1 MLTGP
6 LYKLQ
11 VYDSVLSSRSLAI
24 ALVLA
29 AWIALL
35 CIITGIRDC
44 CRTRRMAGSG
54 AGFPQALEKPFLDAA
69 MGASLSPDDEK
80 GSTGLRNRD
89 AIQRWVSSPALI
101 ALFDPPRTPPFLAGI
116 RMLHP
121 LLGSFALVAVAVAI
135 LIALALVNQWSSRK
149 VLAEAHRGLYHVNGL
164 SDKIRTETD
173 MSQSMGMHQ
182 ATYTRW
188 QAQQRG
194 AALTQLVAANLA
206 GTFGAVIKIPRMFL
220 QSAIMGPSVYLVLQT
235 AVSPGAMIASSV
247 LMGRALARALSPVR
261 APAGGIERVDGAS
274 LNHFDPSLPGVYLG
288 LLPQNI
294 HFFDGSLTENIVRM
308 LSSPDSQSVAN
319 AAQKACVHEM
329 ILHLPESYDTMLGGG
344 GMQLSGGQM
353 RRIGLAQAL
362 YSDPVNLILDKPNS
376 NLDSAG
382 NTTLNTTI
390 RQIKAIQKTGL
401 IIGKWPAA
409 IAECGVLPVLDDG
422 RQTAFGPR
430 DKIRASMVQNHGNI
444 ASAIRTNSAGLR

>member
-1 MLTGP
+1 MDT
-6 LYKLQ
+6 
-11 VYDSVLSSRSLAI
+11 AI
-24 ALVLA
+24 
-29 AWIALL
+29 
-35 CIITGIRDC
+35 
-44 CRTRRMAGSG
+44 
-54 AGFPQALEKPFLDAA
+54 
-69 MGASLSPDDEK
+69 
-80 GSTGLRNRD
+80 
-89 AIQRWVSSPALI
+89 
-101 ALFDPPRTPPFLAGI
+101 LAGI

-121 LLGSFALVAVAVAI
+121 LLGSFALVAVAI
-135 LIALALVNQWSSRK
+135 LIALALVNQWSSRM

-220 QSAIMGPSVYLVLQT
+220 QSAIMGPSAYLVLQT
-235 AVSPGAMIASSV
+235 AVSPGARIASSV
-247 LMGRALARALSPVR
+247 LMGRALARAPTPVR
-261 APAGGIERVDGAS
+261 APAGGIERLDGAS
-274 LNHFDPSLPGVYLG
+274 LNHYDPSLPDVYIR
-288 LLPQNI
+288 LLLKNTD
-294 HFFDGSLTENIVRM
+294 FFDGSLTENIVRM

-329 ILHLPESYDTMLGGG
+329 ILHLPESYDTILGGG

-422 RQTAFGPR
+422 RQTVFGPR
-430 DKIRASMVQNHGNI
+430 NKIRASMVQNHGDI

>member
-1 MLTGP
+1 MLTRP

-11 VYDSVLSSRSLAI
+11 VYDSVLSCRSLAI
-24 ALVLA
+24 VLVLA

-101 ALFDPPRTPPFLAGI
+101 ALFDPPWTPPFLAGI

-121 LLGSFALVAVAVAI
+121 LLGSFALVAVAI
-135 LIALALVNQWSSRK
+135 LIALALVNQWSSRM
-149 VLAEAHRGLYHVNGL
+149 VLAEAHQGLYRVNGL

-188 QAQQRG
+188 QAQQSG

-206 GTFGAVIKIPRMFL
+206 GTFGAVIKTTHMLL
-220 QSAIMGPSVYLVLQT
+220 QSAILGPSAYLVLQT

-247 LMGRALARALSPVR
+247 LMGRALARAPTPVR
-261 APAGGIERVDGAS
+261 APAGGIPRQDGAS
-274 LNHFDPSLPGVYLG
+274 LNHYDPSLPGVYIR
-288 LLPQNI
+288 LLLKNTD
-294 HFFDGSLTENIVRM
+294 FFDGSLTENIVRM

-319 AAQKACVHEM
+319 AAQKACAHEM
-329 ILHLPESYDTMLGGG
+329 ILHLPEGYDTMLGGG

-422 RQTAFGPR
+422 RQTVFGPR

-444 ASAIRTNSAGLR
+444 ASEIRTNSAGL

>member
-24 ALVLA
+24 VLVLA

-35 CIITGIRDC
+35 CMITGIRDC

-54 AGFPQALEKPFLDAA
+54 TGFPQALEKPFLDAA
-69 MGASLSPDDEK
+69 MGASLSPDDAK

-101 ALFDPPRTPPFLAGI
+101 ALFDPLRTPPFLAGI

-121 LLGSFALVAVAVAI
+121 LLGPFALVAVAI
-135 LIALALVNQWSSRK
+135 LIALALVNQWSSRM
-149 VLAEAHRGLYHVNGL
+149 VLAEAHRGLCHVNGL

-188 QAQQRG
+188 QAQQSG

-206 GTFGAVIKIPRMFL
+206 GTFGAVIKIPHMFL
-220 QSAIMGPSVYLVLQT
+220 QSAILGPSAYLVLQT

-247 LMGRALARALSPVR
+247 LMGRALARALTPVR
-261 APAGGIERVDGAS
+261 APAGGIPRLDGAS
-274 LNHFDPSLPGVYLG
+274 LNHFDPNLPGVYLG

-308 LSSPDSQSVAN
+308 ISSPDPQSIAN
-319 AAQKACVHEM
+319 AAQKACAHEM
-329 ILHLPESYDTMLGGG
+329 ILHPPESYDTMLGGG

-409 IAECGVLPVLDDG
+409 IVECGVLPVLDDG
-422 RQTAFGPR
+422 RQTVFGPH

-444 ASAIRTNSAGLR
+444 ASAIGTNSAGLR

>member
-44 CRTRRMAGSG
+44 CRTRRMARSG
-54 AGFPQALEKPFLDAA
+54 KGFPQALEKPFLDAA

-121 LLGSFALVAVAVAI
+121 LLGSFALVAVAI
-135 LIALALVNQWSSRK
+135 LIALALVNQWSSRM

-173 MSQSMGMHQ
+173 MSQRMGMHQ
-182 ATYTRW
+182 ATFTCW

-206 GTFGAVIKIPRMFL
+206 GTFGAVIKTTHMLL
-220 QSAIMGPSVYLVLQT
+220 QSAILGPSAYLVLQT

-247 LMGRALARALSPVR
+247 LMGRALARAPTPVR
-261 APAGGIERVDGAS
+261 APAGGIERLDGAS
-274 LNHFDPSLPGVYLG
+274 LNHHDPSLPGVYIG
-288 LLPQNI
+288 LLLKNT
-294 HFFDGSLTENIVRM
+294 HFFDGSLTKNIVRM

-319 AAQKACVHEM
+319 DAQKACAHKM
-329 ILHLPESYDTMLGGG
+329 ILHQPEGYDTMLGGG

-376 NLDSAG
+376 NLDSAE

-409 IAECGVLPVLDDG
+409 ITECGVLPVLDDG

>member
-1 MLTGP
+1 
-6 LYKLQ
+6 
-11 VYDSVLSSRSLAI
+11 
-24 ALVLA
+24 
-29 AWIALL
+29 
-35 CIITGIRDC
+35 
-44 CRTRRMAGSG
+44 
-54 AGFPQALEKPFLDAA
+54 

-80 GSTGLRNRD
+80 GSTGMRNRD

-101 ALFDPPRTPPFLAGI
+101 ALFDPPWTPPFLAGI

-121 LLGSFALVAVAVAI
+121 LLGSFALVAVAI
-135 LIALALVNQWSSRK
+135 LIALALVNQWSSRM

-164 SDKIRTETD
+164 SDKIQTETD
-173 MSQSMGMHQ
+173 MSMGMHQ

-206 GTFGAVIKIPRMFL
+206 GTFGAVIKTTHMLL
-220 QSAIMGPSVYLVLQT
+220 QSAILGPSAYLVLKT

-247 LMGRALARALSPVR
+247 LMGRALARAPTPVR
-261 APAGGIERVDGAS
+261 APAGGIERLDGAS
-274 LNHFDPSLPGVYLG
+274 LNHYDPSLPGVYIG
-288 LLPQNI
+288 LLLKNT

-308 LSSPDSQSVAN
+308 ISSPDSQSIAN
-319 AAQKACVHEM
+319 DAQKACVHEM

-376 NLDSAG
+376 NLDSAE

-422 RQTAFGPR
+422 RQTVFGPR

>member
-35 CIITGIRDC
+35 CMITGIRDC
-44 CRTRRMAGSG
+44 CRTRRMARSG
-54 AGFPQALEKPFLDAA
+54 KGFPQALEKPFLDAA
-69 MGASLSPDDEK
+69 MGASLSPDDAK

-101 ALFDPPRTPPFLAGI
+101 ALFDPPWTPPFLAGI

-121 LLGSFALVAVAVAI
+121 LLGSFALVAVAI
-135 LIALALVNQWSSRK
+135 LIALALVNQWSSRM
-149 VLAEAHRGLYHVNGL
+149 VLAEAHRGLCHVNGL

-173 MSQSMGMHQ
+173 MSQSMGIHQ

-188 QAQQRG
+188 QAQQSG

-206 GTFGAVIKIPRMFL
+206 GTFGAVIKTTHMLL
-220 QSAIMGPSVYLVLQT
+220 QSAILGQSAYLVLQT

-247 LMGRALARALSPVR
+247 LMGRALARAPTPVR
-261 APAGGIERVDGAS
+261 APAGGIPRQDGAS
-274 LNHFDPSLPGVYLG
+274 LNHFDSSLRCVYLG

-308 LSSPDSQSVAN
+308 ISSPDSQSVAN

-422 RQTAFGPR
+422 RQTVFGPR

-444 ASAIRTNSAGLR
+444 ASAIGTNSAGLR

>member
-24 ALVLA
+24 VLVLA

-35 CIITGIRDC
+35 CMITGIRDC
-44 CRTRRMAGSG
+44 CRTRRMARSG
-54 AGFPQALEKPFLDAA
+54 TGFPQALEKPFLDAA
-69 MGASLSPDDEK
+69 MGASLSPDDKK

-101 ALFDPPRTPPFLAGI
+101 ALFDPPWTPPFLAGI

-121 LLGSFALVAVAVAI
+121 LLGSFALVAVAI
-135 LIALALVNQWSSRK
+135 LIAPALVNQWSSRM
-149 VLAEAHRGLYHVNGL
+149 VLAEAHRGLCHVNGL

-206 GTFGAVIKIPRMFL
+206 GTFGAVIKTTHMLL
-220 QSAIMGPSVYLVLQT
+220 QSAILGPSAYLVLKT

-247 LMGRALARALSPVR
+247 LMGRALARALTPVR
-261 APAGGIERVDGAS
+261 APAGGIPRLDGAS
-274 LNHFDPSLPGVYLG
+274 LNHFDPNLRCVYLG

-294 HFFDGSLTENIVRM
+294 HFFDGSLTK
-308 LSSPDSQSVAN
+308 N
-319 AAQKACVHEM
+319 A
-329 ILHLPESYDTMLGGG
+329 
-344 GMQLSGGQM
+344 
-353 RRIGLAQAL
+353 
-362 YSDPVNLILDKPNS
+362 
-376 NLDSAG
+376 
-382 NTTLNTTI
+382 
-390 RQIKAIQKTGL
+390 
-401 IIGKWPAA
+401 
-409 IAECGVLPVLDDG
+409 VLP
-422 RQTAFGPR
+422 
-430 DKIRASMVQNHGNI
+430 KILCV
-444 ASAIRTNSAGLR
+444 

>member
-35 CIITGIRDC
+35 CMITEIRDC
-44 CRTRRMAGSG
+44 CRTRRMARSG
-54 AGFPQALEKPFLDAA
+54 KGFPQALEKPFLDAA
-69 MGASLSPDDEK
+69 MGASLSPDDAK
-80 GSTGLRNRD
+80 GTTGLRNRD

-101 ALFDPPRTPPFLAGI
+101 ALFDPPWTPPFLAGI

-121 LLGSFALVAVAVAI
+121 LLGSFALVAVAI
-135 LIALALVNQWSSRK
+135 LIAPALVNQWSSRM

-173 MSQSMGMHQ
+173 TSQSMGMHQ

-188 QAQQRG
+188 QAQQSG

-206 GTFGAVIKIPRMFL
+206 GTFGAVIKTTHMLL
-220 QSAIMGPSVYLVLQT
+220 QSAILGPSAYLVLKT

-247 LMGRALARALSPVR
+247 LMGRALA
-261 APAGGIERVDGAS
+261 GGIPRLDGAS
-274 LNHFDPSLPGVYLG
+274 LNHYNPSLPGVYIG
-288 LLPQNI
+288 LLLKNT

-319 AAQKACVHEM
+319 AAQKACAHEM
-329 ILHLPESYDTMLGGG
+329 ILHLPEGYDTMLGGG

-382 NTTLNTTI
+382 NATLNTKI

-409 IAECGVLPVLDDG
+409 IVECGVLPVLDNG
-422 RQTAFGPR
+422 RQTVFGPH

-444 ASAIRTNSAGLR
+444 ASAIGTNSAGLR

>member
-24 ALVLA
+24 VLVLA

-89 AIQRWVSSPALI
+89 AMQRWVSSPALI

-121 LLGSFALVAVAVAI
+121 LLGSFALVAVAI

-182 ATYTRW
+182 ATYPRW

-194 AALTQLVAANLA
+194 AALTQLVAATLA

-220 QSAIMGPSVYLVLQT
+220 QSAIMGPSAYLVLQT
-235 AVSPGAMIASSV
+235 AVSPGARIASSV
-247 LMGRALARALSPVR
+247 LMGRALARAPTPVR
-261 APAGGIERVDGAS
+261 APAGGIPRQDGAS
-274 LNHFDPSLPGVYLG
+274 LNHYDPSLPGVYIG
-288 LLPQNI
+288 LLLKNT

-329 ILHLPESYDTMLGGG
+329 VLHLPEGYDTMLGGG

-422 RQTAFGPR
+422 RQTVFGPR

-444 ASAIRTNSAGLR
+444 APAIGTNSAGLR

>member
-1 MLTGP
+1 
-6 LYKLQ
+6 
-11 VYDSVLSSRSLAI
+11 
-24 ALVLA
+24 
-29 AWIALL
+29 
-35 CIITGIRDC
+35 
-44 CRTRRMAGSG
+44 MAGSG
-54 AGFPQALEKPFLDAA
+54 KGFPQALEKPFLDAA
-69 MGASLSPDDEK
+69 MGASLSPDDAK

-101 ALFDPPRTPPFLAGI
+101 ALFDPPWTPPFLAGI

-121 LLGSFALVAVAVAI
+121 LLGSFALVAVAI
-135 LIALALVNQWSSRK
+135 LIALALVNQWSSRI
-149 VLAEAHRGLYHVNGL
+149 VLAEAHRGLCHVNGL
-164 SDKIRTETD
+164 SDKIRIETD
-173 MSQSMGMHQ
+173 MSQSMGIHQ

-188 QAQQRG
+188 QAQQSG

-206 GTFGAVIKIPRMFL
+206 GTFGAVIKIPHMFL
-220 QSAIMGPSVYLVLQT
+220 QSAILGPSAYLVLQT
-235 AVSPGAMIASSV
+235 AVSLGAMIASSV
-247 LMGRALARALSPVR
+247 LMGRALARALTPVR
-261 APAGGIERVDGAS
+261 APAGGIPRLDGAS
-274 LNHFDPSLPGVYLG
+274 LNHFDPNLRCVYLG

-308 LSSPDSQSVAN
+308 ISSPDPQSIAN
-319 AAQKACVHEM
+319 AAQKACAHEM
-329 ILHLPESYDTMLGGG
+329 ILHLPEGYDTMLGGG

-376 NLDSAG
+376 NLDSAR

-409 IAECGVLPVLDDG
+409 IVECGVLPVLDNG
-422 RQTAFGPR
+422 RQTVFGPH

-444 ASAIRTNSAGLR
+444 ASAIGTNSAGLR

>member
-11 VYDSVLSSRSLAI
+11 VYDSVLSSRSLAVV
-24 ALVLA
+24 LVLA

-35 CIITGIRDC
+35 CMITGIRDC

-54 AGFPQALEKPFLDAA
+54 KGFPQALEKPFLDAA
-69 MGASLSPDDEK
+69 MGASLSPDDAK
-80 GSTGLRNRD
+80 GTTGLRNRD

-101 ALFDPPRTPPFLAGI
+101 ALFDPPWTPPFLAGI

-121 LLGSFALVAVAVAI
+121 LLGSFALVAVAI
-135 LIALALVNQWSSRK
+135 LIAPALVNQWSSRM

-173 MSQSMGMHQ
+173 MSQSMGIHQ

-188 QAQQRG
+188 QAQQSG

-206 GTFGAVIKIPRMFL
+206 GTFGAVIKTTHMLL
-220 QSAIMGPSVYLVLQT
+220 QSAILGQSAYLVLQT

-247 LMGRALARALSPVR
+247 LMGRALA
-261 APAGGIERVDGAS
+261 GGIPRLDGAS
-274 LNHFDPSLPGVYLG
+274 LNHYDPSLPGVYIG
-288 LLPQNI
+288 LLLKNT

-308 LSSPDSQSVAN
+308 ISSPDSQSVAN
-319 AAQKACVHEM
+319 AAQKACAHEM
-329 ILHLPESYDTMLGGG
+329 ILHLPEGYDTMLGGG

-376 NLDSAG
+376 NLDSAE

-409 IAECGVLPVLDDG
+409 IVECGVLPVLDNG
-422 RQTAFGPR
+422 GQTVFGPH

>member
-1 MLTGP
+1 
-6 LYKLQ
+6 
-11 VYDSVLSSRSLAI
+11 
-24 ALVLA
+24 
-29 AWIALL
+29 
-35 CIITGIRDC
+35 
-44 CRTRRMAGSG
+44 
-54 AGFPQALEKPFLDAA
+54 
-69 MGASLSPDDEK
+69 
-80 GSTGLRNRD
+80 
-89 AIQRWVSSPALI
+89 
-101 ALFDPPRTPPFLAGI
+101 
-116 RMLHP
+116 MLHP
-121 LLGSFALVAVAVAI
+121 LLGSFALVAVAI
-135 LIALALVNQWSSRK
+135 LIALALVNQWSSRM
-149 VLAEAHRGLYHVNGL
+149 VLAEAHRGLCHVNGL

-173 MSQSMGMHQ
+173 MSQSMGIHQ

-188 QAQQRG
+188 QAQQSG

-206 GTFGAVIKIPRMFL
+206 GTFGAVIKIPHMFL
-220 QSAIMGPSVYLVLQT
+220 QSAILGPSAYLVLQT

-247 LMGRALARALSPVR
+247 LMGRALARAPTPVR
-261 APAGGIERVDGAS
+261 APAGGIERLDGAS
-274 LNHFDPSLPGVYLG
+274 LNHYDPSLPGVYIR
-288 LLPQNI
+288 LLLKNTD
-294 HFFDGSLTENIVRM
+294 FFDGSLTENIVRM

-329 ILHLPESYDTMLGGG
+329 ILHLPESYDKILGGG

-422 RQTAFGPR
+422 RQTVFGPR
-430 DKIRASMVQNHGNI
+430 DKIRASMVQNHGDI

>member
-35 CIITGIRDC
+35 CMITGIRDC
-44 CRTRRMAGSG
+44 CRTRRMARSG
-54 AGFPQALEKPFLDAA
+54 KGFPQALEKPFLDAA
-69 MGASLSPDDEK
+69 MGASLSPDDAK

-101 ALFDPPRTPPFLAGI
+101 ALFDPPWTPPFLAGI

-121 LLGSFALVAVAVAI
+121 LLGSFALVAVAI
-135 LIALALVNQWSSRK
+135 LIALALVNQWSSRM

-206 GTFGAVIKIPRMFL
+206 GTFGAVIKTTHMLL
-220 QSAIMGPSVYLVLQT
+220 QSAILGPSAYLVLQT

-247 LMGRALARALSPVR
+247 LMGRALARALTPVR
-261 APAGGIERVDGAS
+261 APAGGIARLDGAS
-274 LNHFDPSLPGVYLG
+274 LNHYDPSLQGVYIG

-308 LSSPDSQSVAN
+308 ISSPDPQSIAN
-319 AAQKACVHEM
+319 AAQKACAHEM
-329 ILHLPESYDTMLGGG
+329 ILHPPESYDTMLGGG

-382 NTTLNTTI
+382 NATLNTTI

-444 ASAIRTNSAGLR
+444 ASAIGTNSAGLR

>member
-24 ALVLA
+24 VLVLA

-44 CRTRRMAGSG
+44 CRTQRMAGSG

-89 AIQRWVSSPALI
+89 AMQRWVSSPALI

-121 LLGSFALVAVAVAI
+121 LLGSFALVAVAI
-135 LIALALVNQWSSRK
+135 LIALALVNQWSSRM

-194 AALTQLVAANLA
+194 AALTQLVATTLT

-220 QSAIMGPSVYLVLQT
+220 QSAIMGPSAYLVLQT

-247 LMGRALARALSPVR
+247 LMGRALARA
-261 APAGGIERVDGAS
+261 PAGGIPRQDGAS
-274 LNHFDPSLPGVYLG
+274 LNHYDPSLPDVYIR
-288 LLPQNI
+288 LLLKNTD
-294 HFFDGSLTENIVRM
+294 FFDGSLTENIVRM

-329 ILHLPESYDTMLGGG
+329 ILHLPESYDTILGGG
-344 GMQLSGGQM
+344 GMQLFGGQM

-422 RQTAFGPR
+422 RQTVFGPR
-430 DKIRASMVQNHGNI
+430 NKIRASMVQNHGDI

>member
-35 CIITGIRDC
+35 CMITGIRDC
-44 CRTRRMAGSG
+44 CRTRRMARSG
-54 AGFPQALEKPFLDAA
+54 TGFPQALEKPFLDAA

-101 ALFDPPRTPPFLAGI
+101 ALFDPPWTPPFLAGI

-121 LLGSFALVAVAVAI
+121 LLGSFALVAVAI
-135 LIALALVNQWSSRK
+135 LIALALVNQWSSRM

-206 GTFGAVIKIPRMFL
+206 GTFGAVIKTTHMLL
-220 QSAIMGPSVYLVLQT
+220 QSAILGPSAYLVLKT

-247 LMGRALARALSPVR
+247 LMGRALARALTPVR
-261 APAGGIERVDGAS
+261 APAGGIPRLDGAS
-274 LNHFDPSLPGVYLG
+274 LNHYDPSLPGVYIG
-288 LLPQNI
+288 LLLKNT

-319 AAQKACVHEM
+319 AAQKACAHEM
-329 ILHLPESYDTMLGGG
+329 ILHLPEGYDTMLGGG

-422 RQTAFGPR
+422 RQTVFGPR

>member
-24 ALVLA
+24 VLVLA

-89 AIQRWVSSPALI
+89 AMQRWVSSPALI
-101 ALFDPPRTPPFLAGI
+101 TLFDPPRTPPFLAGI

-135 LIALALVNQWSSRK
+135 SIALALVNQWSSRK

-182 ATYTRW
+182 ATYTR
-188 QAQQRG
+188 
-194 AALTQLVAANLA
+194 
-206 GTFGAVIKIPRMFL
+206 
-220 QSAIMGPSVYLVLQT
+220 
-235 AVSPGAMIASSV
+235 
-247 LMGRALARALSPVR
+247 
-261 APAGGIERVDGAS
+261 
-274 LNHFDPSLPGVYLG
+274 
-288 LLPQNI
+288 
-294 HFFDGSLTENIVRM
+294 
-308 LSSPDSQSVAN
+308 
-319 AAQKACVHEM
+319 
-329 ILHLPESYDTMLGGG
+329 
-344 GMQLSGGQM
+344 
-353 RRIGLAQAL
+353 
-362 YSDPVNLILDKPNS
+362 
-376 NLDSAG
+376 
-382 NTTLNTTI
+382 
-390 RQIKAIQKTGL
+390 
-401 IIGKWPAA
+401 
-409 IAECGVLPVLDDG
+409 
-422 RQTAFGPR
+422 
-430 DKIRASMVQNHGNI
+430 
-444 ASAIRTNSAGLR
+444 

>member
-24 ALVLA
+24 VLVLA

-35 CIITGIRDC
+35 CMITGIRDC
-44 CRTRRMAGSG
+44 CRTRRMARSG
-54 AGFPQALEKPFLDAA
+54 KGFPQALEKPFLDAA
-69 MGASLSPDDEK
+69 MGASLSPDDAK
-80 GSTGLRNRD
+80 GTTGLRNRD

-101 ALFDPPRTPPFLAGI
+101 ALFDPPWTPPFLAGI

-121 LLGSFALVAVAVAI
+121 LLGSFALVAVAI
-135 LIALALVNQWSSRK
+135 LIALALVNQWSSRM
-149 VLAEAHRGLYHVNGL
+149 VLAEAHRGLCHVNGL

-173 MSQSMGMHQ
+173 MSQSMGIHQ

-188 QAQQRG
+188 QAQQSG

-206 GTFGAVIKIPRMFL
+206 GTFGAVIKIPHMFL
-220 QSAIMGPSVYLVLQT
+220 QSAILGPSAYLVLQT

-247 LMGRALARALSPVR
+247 LMGRALARALTPVR
-261 APAGGIERVDGAS
+261 APAGGIPRQDGAS
-274 LNHFDPSLPGVYLG
+274 LNHYDPSLPGVYIG
-288 LLPQNI
+288 LLLKNT

-319 AAQKACVHEM
+319 AAQKACAHEM
-329 ILHLPESYDTMLGGG
+329 ILHLPEGYDTMLGGG

-382 NTTLNTTI
+382 NATLNTTI
-390 RQIKAIQKTGL
+390 RQIKATQKTGL
-401 IIGKWPAA
+401 IIANRPAA

-444 ASAIRTNSAGLR
+444 ASAIGTNSAGLR

>member
-35 CIITGIRDC
+35 CVITGIRDC
-44 CRTRRMAGSG
+44 CRTRRMARSG
-54 AGFPQALEKPFLDAA
+54 KGFPQALEKPFLDAA

-101 ALFDPPRTPPFLAGI
+101 ALFDPPWTLPFLAGI

-121 LLGSFALVAVAVAI
+121 LLGSFALVAVAI
-135 LIALALVNQWSSRK
+135 LIALALVNQWSSRM

-173 MSQSMGMHQ
+173 MSQSMGIHQ

-206 GTFGAVIKIPRMFL
+206 GTFGAVIKTTHMLL
-220 QSAIMGPSVYLVLQT
+220 QSAILGPSAYLVLQT
-235 AVSPGAMIASSV
+235 AVSPGTMIASSV
-247 LMGRALARALSPVR
+247 LMGRALARALTPVR
-261 APAGGIERVDGAS
+261 APAGGIPRLDGAS
-274 LNHFDPSLPGVYLG
+274 LNHYDPSLPGVYIG
-288 LLPQNI
+288 LLLKNT

-319 AAQKACVHEM
+319 AAQKACAHEM
-329 ILHLPESYDTMLGGG
+329 VLHLPEGYDTMLGGG

>member
-24 ALVLA
+24 VLVLA

-44 CRTRRMAGSG
+44 CRTQRMAGSG

-89 AIQRWVSSPALI
+89 AMQRWVSSPALI

-135 LIALALVNQWSSRK
+135 SIALALVNQWSSRK

-188 QAQQRG
+188 QARQCG
-194 AALTQLVAANLA
+194 AALIPLVAATLA

-220 QSAIMGPSVYLVLQT
+220 QSAIMGPSAYLVLQT
-235 AVSPGAMIASSV
+235 TVSPGARIASSV
-247 LMGRALARALSPVR
+247 LMGRALARA
-261 APAGGIERVDGAS
+261 PAGGIPRQDGAS
-274 LNHFDPSLPGVYLG
+274 LNHYDPSLPGVYIG
-288 LLPQNI
+288 LLLKNT

-376 NLDSAG
+376 NLDSTG

-422 RQTAFGPR
+422 RQTVFGPR

>member
-24 ALVLA
+24 VLVLA

-89 AIQRWVSSPALI
+89 AMQRWVSSPALI

-135 LIALALVNQWSSRK
+135 SIALALVNQWSSRK

-194 AALTQLVAANLA
+194 AALTQLVATTLT

-220 QSAIMGPSVYLVLQT
+220 QSAIMGPSAYLVLQT
-235 AVSPGAMIASSV
+235 AVSPGARIASSV
-247 LMGRALARALSPVR
+247 LMGRALARAPTPVR
-261 APAGGIERVDGAS
+261 APAGGIERLDGAS
-274 LNHFDPSLPGVYLG
+274 LNHFDPSLRCVYLG

-294 HFFDGSLTENIVRM
+294 HFFDGSLTEN
-308 LSSPDSQSVAN
+308 A
-319 AAQKACVHEM
+319 
-329 ILHLPESYDTMLGGG
+329 
-344 GMQLSGGQM
+344 
-353 RRIGLAQAL
+353 
-362 YSDPVNLILDKPNS
+362 
-376 NLDSAG
+376 
-382 NTTLNTTI
+382 
-390 RQIKAIQKTGL
+390 
-401 IIGKWPAA
+401 
-409 IAECGVLPVLDDG
+409 VLP
-422 RQTAFGPR
+422 
-430 DKIRASMVQNHGNI
+430 KILCV
-444 ASAIRTNSAGLR
+444 

>member
-6 LYKLQ
+6 LYKLP

-24 ALVLA
+24 VLVLA

-89 AIQRWVSSPALI
+89 AMQRWVSSPALI

-121 LLGSFALVAVAVAI
+121 LLGSFALVAMTI

-182 ATYTRW
+182 VTYTRC

-194 AALTQLVAANLA
+194 ATLTQLVAATLA

-220 QSAIMGPSVYLVLQT
+220 QSAIMGPSAYLVLQT
-235 AVSPGAMIASSV
+235 AVSPGARIASSV
-247 LMGRALARALSPVR
+247 LMGRALARAPTPVR
-261 APAGGIERVDGAS
+261 APAGGIERLDGAS
-274 LNHFDPSLPGVYLG
+274 LNHYDPSLTGVYIG
-288 LLPQNI
+288 LLLKNT
-294 HFFDGSLTENIVRM
+294 HFFDGSLTKNIVRI
-308 LSSPDSQSVAN
+308 LSSPDPQSVAN
-319 AAQKACVHEM
+319 AAQKACAHEM

-422 RQTAFGPR
+422 RQTVFGPR

>member
-24 ALVLA
+24 VLVLA

-44 CRTRRMAGSG
+44 CRTQRMAGSG

-89 AIQRWVSSPALI
+89 AMQRWVSSPALI

-121 LLGSFALVAVAVAI
+121 LLGSFALVAVAI
-135 LIALALVNQWSSRK
+135 LIALALMNQWSSRM

-173 MSQSMGMHQ
+173 TSQSMGMHQ

-194 AALTQLVAANLA
+194 AALTQRVAANLA
-206 GTFGAVIKIPRMFL
+206 GTFGAVIKTTHMLL
-220 QSAIMGPSVYLVLQT
+220 QSAILGPSAYLVLNT
-235 AVSPGAMIASSV
+235 AVSTGAMIASSV
-247 LMGRALARALSPVR
+247 LMGRALARA
-261 APAGGIERVDGAS
+261 PAGGIPRHDGAS
-274 LNHFDPSLPGVYLG
+274 LNHYDPSLPGVYIG
-288 LLPQNI
+288 LLLKNT

-319 AAQKACVHEM
+319 AAQKACAHEM
-329 ILHLPESYDTMLGGG
+329 ILHLPEGYDTMLGGG

-422 RQTAFGPR
+422 RQTVFGPR
-430 DKIRASMVQNHGNI
+430 NKIRASMVQNHGDI

>member
-24 ALVLA
+24 VLVFA

-35 CIITGIRDC
+35 CMITGIRDC
-44 CRTRRMAGSG
+44 CRTRRMARSG
-54 AGFPQALEKPFLDAA
+54 KGFPQALEKPFLDAA
-69 MGASLSPDDEK
+69 MGASLSPDDKK

-101 ALFDPPRTPPFLAGI
+101 ALFDPPWTSPFLAGI

-121 LLGSFALVAVAVAI
+121 LLGSFALVAVAI
-135 LIALALVNQWSSRK
+135 LIALALVNQWSSRM

-173 MSQSMGMHQ
+173 MSQTMGMHQ

-206 GTFGAVIKIPRMFL
+206 GTFGAVIKTTHMLL
-220 QSAIMGPSVYLVLQT
+220 QSAILGPSAYLVLKT

-247 LMGRALARALSPVR
+247 LMGRALARAPTPVR
-261 APAGGIERVDGAS
+261 APAGGIPRLDGAS
-274 LNHFDPSLPGVYLG
+274 LNHYDPSLPGVYIG
-288 LLPQNI
+288 LLLKNT

-308 LSSPDSQSVAN
+308 LSSPDPQSVAN
-319 AAQKACVHEM
+319 AAQKACAHEM
-329 ILHLPESYDTMLGGG
+329 VLHLPEGYDTILGGG

-382 NTTLNTTI
+382 NATLNTTI

-422 RQTAFGPR
+422 RQTVFGPR